1 MVLEHV
7 HAAPLFPSIA
17 NKRLALAG
25 FAGAISVDWNNPV
38 NQKLAECVVFTPGAS
53 WGNAIW
59 RPSEQSRRLEASHG
73 E

>member
-1 MVLEHV
+1 MF

-25 FAGAISVDWNNPV
+25 SPGQYLLIWNNPV